1 MKRYIPIIIAA
12 LTLLTAIGCKTTEE
26 NYRTAYQRAK
36 ENERAGID
44 STIYSRIRQEA
55 RPRLISVDGDTVGM
69 RSEYVSVTEG
79 QPNITADIL
88 KRYSVVV
95 AQFKQLFHAKSVS
108 RRFVEAGHAGT
119 FIVQT
124 REPLYYVVAFS
135 TPDITAARDTLLKI
149 QSTPPFTLQPDA
161 PWLLRVPNR

>member
-1 MKRYIPIIIAA
+1 MKRYIPILIAA

-26 NYRTAYQRAK
+26 NYRAAYQRAK

-55 RPRLISVDGDTVGM
+55 RPRQISIDGDTVGM
-69 RSEYVSVTEG
+69 RSEYVTVTEG
-79 QPNITADIL
+79 QPHITGESL

-108 RRFVEAGHAGT
+108 RRFSEAGYSET

-124 REPLYYVVAFS
+124 REPLYYVVAFT
-135 TPDITAARDTLLKI
+135 TPDITAARDTLMKI
-149 QSTPPFTLQPDA
+149 QSAPPFTLQPDT

>member
-1 MKRYIPIIIAA
+1 MKRYIPILIAA

-26 NYRTAYQRAK
+26 NYRAAYQRVK

-55 RPRLISVDGDTVGM
+55 RPRQISIDGDTVGM
-69 RSEYVSVTEG
+69 RSEYVAVTEG
-79 QPNITADIL
+79 QTGITTEAL
-88 KRYSVVV
+88 KRYNVVV

-108 RRFVEAGHAGT
+108 RRFIEAGHSKT

-124 REPLYYVVAFS
+124 REPLYYVVAFT

-149 QSTPPFTLQPDA
+149 QSAPPFALQPDT

>member
-1 MKRYIPIIIAA
+1 MKRSTHILIAF
-12 LTLLTAIGCKTTEE
+12 LLLLTAIGCKTNEE
-26 NYRTAYQRAK
+26 NYRAAYQRAK

-55 RPRLISVDGDTVGM
+55 RPMQIKVDGDTVGM
-69 RSEYVSVTEG
+69 RSEYVIVTEG
-79 QPNITADIL
+79 QAGVTADAL
-88 KRYSVVV
+88 KRYNVVV

-108 RRFVEAGHAGT
+108 RRFTEAGYEDM

-135 TPDITAARDTLLKI
+135 SPDIVAARDTMIKI
-149 QSTPPFTLQPDA
+149 QSAPPFALQPDT
-161 PWLLRVPNR
+161 PWILRVPNR